1 MSQHNAKLFS
11 PSLIL
16 ASAALLIHIS
26 VATAADSKG
35 DIPQQAKESRAGTIK
50 AHYALQDGKVP
61 SPTPDAQ
68 ELARQLLL
76 GSHPSGASADPKPN
90 AAGTVRGNPDTETP
104 ARLRRCARG
113 GAGASAGPASCE
125 RPFVPLS
132 SGDALSP

>member
-50 AHYALQDGKVP
+50 GHYAPQDGKVP

-76 GSHPSGASADPKPN
+76 GSHPSGAGRQAQGCRN
-90 AAGTVRGNPDTETP
+90 RRGNPDTETP
-104 ARLRRCARG
+104 ARLRRCGQQRRSFCW
-113 GAGASAGPASCE
+113 ASIM
-125 RPFVPLS
+125 
-132 SGDALSP
+132 